1 MMIFFREKYSG
12 CSDEKLMRDLQQGEI
27 QAFSELYR
35 RYSKRMLY
43 YFYRMLGKDQQ
54 KAQDFLHDLFLKL
67 LEKPELYDSTNKFYS
82 WLFSIACN
90 LCKNEYRRLAVRKQ
104 YSNEAQANEL
114 HQYVNEEIRIGN
126 RLDQE
131 TFQKALFAE
140 LDSIEPDQKQLFL
153 LRFQENFSTREIAQ
167 ILDCKEG
174 TVRSRLFYLVRKLA
188 ENLKEFHPLLHE
200 VETNDKNK
208 LY

>member
-1 MMIFFREKYSG
+1 MIFFREKYSS
-12 CSDEKLMRDLQQGEI
+12 CSDEKLMRDLQQGEV

-43 YFYRMLGKDQQ
+43 YFYRMLGNDQL

-67 LEKPELYDSTNKFYS
+67 LERPELYDSTKKFSS

-90 LCKNEYRRLAVRKQ
+90 LCKNEYRRLAVRRH
-104 YSNEAQANEL
+104 YSEKVQVTEIPQDL
-114 HQYVNEEIRIGN
+114 NEESRVEN

-131 TFQKALFAE
+131 KFRKALFAE
-140 LDSIEPDQKQLFL
+140 LESVEPDHKQIFL
-153 LRFQENFSTREIAQ
+153 LRFQENFSIREIAQ

-174 TVRSRLFYLVRKLA
+174 TVRSRLFYLIRKLA
-188 ENLKEFHPLLHE
+188 ENLSEFHPMLNE
-200 VETNDKNK
+200 VETNDKIK
-208 LY
+208 SA